1 MANNDFR
8 SRGTV
13 AKSIEIATAAVE
25 AGLPAQLWAVRE
37 DGPFRERVPGN
48 VPVVQVGSSAA
59 MPNRA
64 IDLVQNIRF
73 LGSEIG
79 KRKPAVFL
87 SGGNQDRKVVGQG
100 KSGSVR
106 VDRVGG
112 RAIKK
117 KN

>member
-79 KRKPAVFL
+79 KRKRAVFL
-87 SGGNQDRKVVGQG
+87 SGVYHIHLPANFASLLIGPRPRDRKILV
-100 KSGSVR
+100 
-106 VDRVGG
+106 
-112 RAIKK
+112 
-117 KN
+117 

>member
-1 MANNDFR
+1 MAPPVFCFRCVISVASGAIAIANYDFR
-8 SRGTV
+8 SSGTV

-64 IDLVQNIRF
+64 LDLVQ
-73 LGSEIG
+73 
-79 KRKPAVFL
+79 K
-87 SGGNQDRKVVGQG
+87 DRK
-100 KSGSVR
+100 STRLNSSH
-106 VDRVGG
+106 
-112 RAIKK
+112 
-117 KN
+117 